1 MGFFSHEDK
10 AILAFS
16 KFGKRVQN
24 EKGCLIFKIRS
35 DHDGEFDNLAFKNL
49 YVENGFK
56 HEFSTLRIPQQIGDV
71 ERKNRYLQEM
81 RRTMLN
87 EYSQTQYFR
96 VKTINTSCYV
106 SNQVFL

>member
-35 DHDGEFDNLAFKNL
+35 DHDGEFDNLAF
-49 YVENGFK
+49 ENF
-56 HEFSTLRIPQQIGDV
+56 V
-71 ERKNRYLQEM
+71 
-81 RRTMLN
+81 
-87 EYSQTQYFR
+87 
-96 VKTINTSCYV
+96 
-106 SNQVFL
+106 